1 MEGSSFVRRH
11 AATIVIGGV
20 ALVVAGAGGAVAQQ
34 VIDGRDIA
42 PRTVGARQL
51 ATGSVGARQLHEHA
65 VGAEDMASGAV
76 NRAKIATGAVD
87 ADRIAKGAITP
98 AKLASGA
105 VNTGSIAPKAVN
117 RTKLAADA
125 RVPLVVT
132 RFLSRDV
139 AMGTQDTLLVR
150 CHPGETLIAGGFG
163 GVPTTVTA
171 AGTQATILASRPEPD
186 VDGSSPQAWMVIVD
200 NHSTSLATTS
210 AYAICA
216 VP

>member
-1 MEGSSFVRRH
+1 MEGSSFLRRH

-42 PRTVGARQL
+42 PRTVGAQQL
-51 ATGSVGARQLHEHA
+51 ATGAVGPRQLHEHA
-65 VGAEDMASGAV
+65 VGAEDLASGAV
-76 NRAKIATGAVD
+76 NRSKIAGGAIG
-87 ADRIAKGAITP
+87 ADQIAKGAVTP

-105 VNTGSIAPKAVN
+105 VNTGSLAPRAVT
-117 RTKLAADA
+117 RTKLAAEA
-125 RVPLVVT
+125 RVPHVVT
-132 RFLSRDV
+132 RFVLHDV
-139 AMGTQDTLLVR
+139 QMGTQDTLLAK
-150 CHPGETLIAGGFG
+150 CHPGETLIGGGFG

-186 VDGSSPQAWMVIVD
+186 VDGSTPQAWMVIVD
-200 NHSTSLATTS
+200 NHSTSLAPTS